1 MCLSDKGGEGEEGM
15 EKRGREEKGR
25 TGVLCHSLGVE
36 VILETELCDYNYHES
51 YNQWL

>member
-25 TGVLCHSLGVE
+25 TGVLFHSLGVE
-36 VILETELCDYNYHES
+36 VILETELCD
-51 YNQWL
+51 